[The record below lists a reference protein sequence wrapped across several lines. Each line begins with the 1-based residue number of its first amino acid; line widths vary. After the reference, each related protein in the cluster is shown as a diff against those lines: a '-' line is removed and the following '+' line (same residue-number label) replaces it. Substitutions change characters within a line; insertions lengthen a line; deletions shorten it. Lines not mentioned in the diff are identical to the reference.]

1 LLGLG
6 RVASEFEEL
15 KARFG
20 FVEAPPIFA
29 ATQITPSINF
39 DAAKLKSDYPI
50 DKNKKIRFRIG

>member
-1 LLGLG
+1 MSKIVQAEY
-6 RVASEFEEL
+6 RA

-29 ATQITPSINF
+29 ATQIAPSINF